1 MVFSD
6 ISFRGL
12 GKIVVP
18 FMVVALLFLFSN
30 VTMITKTPKIIAKVA
45 KK

>member
-18 FMVVALLFLFSN
+18 FMVVALFLFSN
-30 VTMITKTPKIIAKVA
+30 VTMITKTPNFIAKVA